1 MSGQLSGHWANLQ
14 ANFKRIR
21 DNKAFEWFVIGVI
34 VVSSIVIG
42 ARTYDIPPGVMGF
55 ILVMDVAVTLF
66 FLMEILLRMAAEDR
80 FRDFFKKGWNIFDF
94 TIVVISLI
102 PIDDSEYALIARM
115 LRLFRVLRLISF
127 IPEMRVLVNALL
139 IAIPRIGYVA
149 LLMFVIF
156 YLYAVVGS
164 FLFAPINDFLWGDL
178 GAALLTLFRVATFE
192 DWTDV
197 MYETMEIY
205 PWSWMYYLTFIFMS
219 TFIFLNM
226 MIGIVVSV
234 LEEEHRK
241 SLEQGLTDLEQTEER
256 RMKTLDEQVAELNRK
271 LDLLLAQQSIAPMQ
285 EVKK

>member
-1 MSGQLSGHWANLQ
+1 MRNLVFNSWQ
-14 ANFKRIR
+14 SLQVKLMAIR
-21 DNKAFEWFVIGVI
+21 DNKAFEWFVISVI
-34 VVSSIVIG
+34 VLSSVVIG
-42 ARTYDIPPGVMGF
+42 AKTYDISPNVLNLLAF
-55 ILVMDVAVTLF
+55 LDVTVTLF
-66 FLMEILLRMAAEDR
+66 FLLEILVRMAAERR
-80 FRDFFKKGWNIFDF
+80 FWDFFKKGWNIFDF
-94 TIVVISLI
+94 TIVVVSLI
-102 PIDDSEYALIARM
+102 PINDSEYALLARM

-164 FLFAPINDFLWGDL
+164 FIFAPINEFLWGDL

-197 MYETMEIY
+197 MYETMEVY
-205 PWSWMYYLTFIFMS
+205 PYSWIYYLTFIFMS

-234 LEEEHRK
+234 LDEEHRK
-241 SLEQGLTDLEQTEER
+241 SMDKGLHES
-256 RMKTLDEQVAELNRK
+256 LDEEAKSIEDLHHEVSDLHRK
-271 LDLLLAQQSIAPMQ
+271 LDQLLQQTDP
-285 EVKK
+285 KKSS

>member
-21 DNKAFEWFVIGVI
+21 DNKAFEWFVISVI

-42 ARTYDIPPGVMGF
+42 ARTYDLPQGFMGF

-66 FLMEILLRMAAEDR
+66 FLLEILLRMAAEDR
-80 FRDFFKKGWNIFDF
+80 LRDFFKKGWNIFDF

-164 FLFAPINDFLWGDL
+164 FLFASINDFLWGDL

-205 PWSWMYYLTFIFMS
+205 SWSWMYYLTFIFMS

-241 SLEQGLTDLEQTEER
+241 SLEQGLTDLEQTEEK
-256 RMKTLDEQVAELNRK
+256 RMQTLDQQVAELNRK
-271 LDLLLAQQSIAPMQ
+271 LDLLLAQQSATQ
-285 EVKK
+285 EIKK